1 MVWKILK
8 IRRKKTT
15 SDDQLVRAIK
25 NIADISPSNIEL
37 YKLAVVHSSIAKEN
51 GTGFKESNER
61 LEYLGDAVL
70 GAAVADFLFKKFPYK
85 PEGFLTEIRSRLVN
99 REALNLL
106 ARKIGVG
113 NIVQYDQK
121 NAHLQQVIL
130 GNTLEAIV
138 GAIYLDKGYLRTKK
152 FVIDKLITPN
162 YDLQELISSNSNY
175 KSRIIEWAQREG
187 KEVKFEIVNVKKGKN
202 HKEFT
207 AQVIV
212 DNEPKGQGYGN
223 SKKKAE
229 QDAAFKTCEML
240 ELLTEVS

>member
-8 IRRKKTT
+8 IPKRKAKT
-15 SDDQLVRAIK
+15 DEKLIRAIE
-25 NIADISPSNIEL
+25 NIAGLSPSNIEL
-37 YKLAVVHSSIAKEN
+37 YRLATVHSSIAKEN
-51 GTGFKESNER
+51 GEGFKESNER
-61 LEYLGDAVL
+61 LEYLGDAIL
-70 GAAVADFLFKKFPYK
+70 GAAVADYLFKKFPYRT
-85 PEGFLTEIRSRLVN
+85 EGFLTEIRSRIVN

-152 FVIDKLITPN
+152 FVIDKLINPN
-162 YDLQELISSNSNY
+162 YDLDELVNSNSNY
-175 KSRIIEWAQREG
+175 KSKIIEWAQREG
-187 KEVKFEIVNVKKGKN
+187 KEVRFEILNVKKGKN

-207 AQVIV
+207 AQVMV
-212 DNEPKGQGYGN
+212 DNAPQGTGYGN

-229 QDAAFKTCEML
+229 QDAAFKTCE
-240 ELLTEVS
+240 LLNLMEP

>member
-1 MVWKILK
+1 
-8 IRRKKTT
+8 R
-15 SDDQLVRAIK
+15 
-25 NIADISPSNIEL
+25 
-37 YKLAVVHSSIAKEN
+37 EN
-51 GTGFKESNER
+51 GAGFKESNER

-85 PEGFLTEIRSRLVN
+85 SEGFLTEIRSRIVN
-99 REALNLL
+99 RESLNML

-121 NAHLQQVIL
+121 NSHLQQVIL

-152 FVIDKLITPN
+152 FVIDKLIGPN
-162 YDLQELISSNSNY
+162 YDLDELVNSDNNF
-175 KSRIIEWAQREG
+175 KSKIIEWAQREG
-187 KEVKFEIVNVKKGKN
+187 KEVRFDILDVKKGKN

-212 DNEPKGQGYGN
+212 DAEPLGTGYGN

-240 ELLTEVS
+240 NLTAE